1 MVSDRRWRHAHPE
14 CVCGSHHWDLVL
26 HTDLIII
33 SVNRTFASAAPSN
46 LAVQIEEQFGMG
58 DEVFTLTVSLFIAGY
73 CIGECNSQSLSILKL
88 LMQNAGPLLW
98 GPLSE
103 QVITRT

>member
-1 MVSDRRWRHAHPE
+1 M
-14 CVCGSHHWDLVL
+14 CGSYCRNVVL
-26 HTDLIII
+26 YTDLIITF
-33 SVNRTFASAAPSN
+33 VNRTFASAAPSN

-73 CIGECNSQSLSILKL
+73 CIGECTSQSMSIFRL

-103 QVITRT
+103 QVIYH